1 MNIPTPTNTG
11 KEGNARAAFSTKP
24 AGRNPIL
31 NIITSGLEKVTSS
44 ILKADINESQERNAI
59 LVKTNDTLLNN
70 SIELVRS
77 HNSMLNELLGLYKSG
92 EAFGNQLSADNN
104 IPGIGD
110 LPRSK
115 VRPTKR
121 TRTSQ
126 RTKQIRK
133 RQARM
138 RQSRNAARPSQA
150 SRIRNVVKSARTI
163 IIDAAKSTSNVVRN
177 TARVVGETASNT
189 ARVVGNTAR
198 TASNVARVTARTSIR
213 VIGRLAGPVGAV
225 ILIAD
230 IAEGLK
236 LLNEAASSLPANKRA
251 SLTNLIGSIQSNIE
265 THNRLSS
272 LLNSETNPE
281 KITSLEDDLD
291 KLGKDIAAQ
300 YERAL
305 EIAENLDKDYERE
318 RIRRPSLPERR
329 SFVDILKTTVPQQEI
344 PSTETPTPEMPA
356 PTPVPPPPAPA
367 APETDGPVAAPV
379 SPMPLPAPAAAPTT
393 ATPVPSVPAPAAAP
407 TTATPVPSV
416 PASVP
421 AAAAATAIATPI
433 PSPPAAAQQNVVDA
447 PTANDAERLSEP
459 DITLSSIRSG
469 NQEQEVFDKVA
480 YRADEITFES
490 EEAIEQ
496 NGEAHFNI
504 DGNRISAPNIGMS
517 SSAGGSTNPTIPTNR
532 PSPTGTTT
540 SSVTNNGNIPVDST
554 GGITEIM
561 STGPGFNV
569 VKFSDGRVERRTGS
583 RNWRNNNPGNI
594 EYGDFSRRHGAIGS
608 DGRFAIF
615 PTYEM
620 GRQAK
625 ENLLFEGQNYRNLT
639 IGQAIT
645 RYAPP
650 NENNTAGYINSVAT
664 ALSVPATT
672 PLASLNQEQRRIMI
686 RTMENVEGFRIG
698 RIDVINGPTNGPSLV
713 NQASGTGAGLAAAS
727 TSRDAREQQQQ
738 RQQPTT
744 IIQQTNPPSQDNN
757 RVPTQTPSARN
768 DVDISTR
775 LNQNFNS

>member
-1 MNIPTPTNTG
+1 MNIPTPTNID
-11 KEGNARAAFSTKP
+11 KKGNARAAFSTKP

-77 HNSMLNELLGLYKSG
+77 HNGMLNELLGLYKSG
-92 EAFGNQLSADNN
+92 EAIGNNSGDNN
-104 IPGIGD
+104 IPSIGD
-110 LPRSK
+110 LGRTK

-126 RTKQIRK
+126 RTRQIRK

-150 SRIRNVVKSARTI
+150 SRIRNVVKSARTT

-177 TARVVGETASNT
+177 AARVVGETASNT

-272 LLNSETNPE
+272 LLNLETNPE
-281 KITSLEDDLD
+281 KITSLEEDLD

-344 PSTETPTPEMPA
+344 PSTETPTPETPA
-356 PTPVPPPPAPA
+356 PTPVPAPPAIPPTPA
-367 APETDGPVAAPV
+367 APATDGPVAPPV
-379 SPMPLPAPAAAPTT
+379 SPMPLPAPAMP
-393 ATPVPSVPAPAAAP
+393 PAPAA
-407 TTATPVPSV
+407 
-416 PASVP
+416 P
-421 AAAAATAIATPI
+421 AAP
-433 PSPPAAAQQNVVDA
+433 QQNVVDA

-469 NQEQEVFDKVA
+469 NQEQEVFDRVA
-480 YRADEITFES
+480 YQADKITFES

-532 PSPTGTTT
+532 PSPTGAGTTT
-540 SSVTNNGNIPVDST
+540 SSATNNGNIPVDST
-554 GGITEIM
+554 GGIIEIM

-686 RTMENVEGFRIG
+686 RTMENVEGFRVG

-727 TSRDAREQQQQ
+727 TSRDVREQQQQQ

-744 IIQQTNPPSQDNN
+744 VIQQTNPPSQGNS
-757 RVPTQTPSARN
+757 RVPTPNPSARN